1 MRSGSLPRSAPRGRD
16 GHRHQPVL
24 LRLIP
29 AINLT
34 VSQVDVRTG
43 KLLVNGCDLVTC
55 RALLHQI
62 AEDAPAVL
70 AQMACIANGQ

>member
-1 MRSGSLPRSAPRGRD
+1 VLPK
-16 GHRHQPVL
+16 
-24 LRLIP
+24 LIP

-34 VSQVDVRTG
+34 VSQMDVRTG
-43 KLLVNGCDLVTC
+43 KLLLNACYLVTC

-62 AEDAPAVL
+62 AEDAPAML